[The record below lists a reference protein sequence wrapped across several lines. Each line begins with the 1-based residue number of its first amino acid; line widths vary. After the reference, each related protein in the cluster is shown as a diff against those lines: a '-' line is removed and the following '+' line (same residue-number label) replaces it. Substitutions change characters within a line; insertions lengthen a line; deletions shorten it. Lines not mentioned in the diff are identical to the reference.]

1 METLSPP
8 TQSYRERLPRREAA
22 PLLLCLWIQEVAAG
36 GSRYEHRTVPSGS
49 IEIACS
55 LSTGLVRVIGPR
67 TSPAAG
73 WLEPAETVVGVRFR
87 PGAAPA
93 LLGVR
98 ASELLDLEPD
108 LQELWGTQAVEV
120 GEAVASARSAAEAAL
135 QLEQAILAR
144 AAITPD
150 PDRLVADAVAR
161 LQPWR
166 TRQVK
171 AVTSELFVST
181 RHLRRRFV
189 TAVGHGPKAL
199 QRILRFQGFLALCDS
214 FNTGGLPLARLA
226 HLAGYAD
233 QAHLTRECSRLSGV
247 TPTALLADLRH
258 SCSPSHDHGASFAD
272 SRRALLSAHRR

>member
-8 TQSYRERLPRREAA
+8 TQSYRERSPRRETG
-22 PLLLCLWIQEVAAG
+22 PLLVCVWIHEVAAG

-55 LSTGLVRVIGPR
+55 LSTGLARVMGPQR
-67 TSPAAG
+67 SPAAG

-93 LLGVR
+93 VLGVP
-98 ASELLDLEPD
+98 ANALLDLELD

-120 GEAVASARSAAEAAL
+120 GEAVASARSAADAAL
-135 QLEQAILAR
+135 QLEQAILTR
-144 AAITPD
+144 AANAPD
-150 PDRLVADAVAR
+150 PDSLVADAVAR

-214 FNTGGLPLARLA
+214 VDAGGLPLARLA

-233 QAHLTRECSRLSGV
+233 QAHLTRECSRLSGA
-247 TPTALLADLRH
+247 TPTTLLAGLRQ
-258 SCSPSHDHGASFAD
+258 SCNPSHDHEASFAD

>member
-1 METLSPP
+1 
-8 TQSYRERLPRREAA
+8 
-22 PLLLCLWIQEVAAG
+22 LCLWIQEVAAG

-120 GEAVASARSAAEAAL
+120 GEAVASARSTAEAAL
-135 QLEQAILAR
+135 HLEQAILAR
-144 AAITPD
+144 AAIAPD
-150 PDRLVADAVAR
+150 PDRLVADAVAL

-214 FNTGGLPLARLA
+214 FNNAGGLPLARLA

-233 QAHLTRECSRLSGV
+233 QAHLTRECLRLSGV
-247 TPTALLADLRH
+247 TPTTLLADLRH
-258 SCSPSHDHGASFAD
+258 SCNPSHDHAASFAD